1 MFACLHAPGNA
12 SLLLECAAYFSP
24 LIEETSPDTIVFDVR
39 GLRSLY
45 GSPEKLAEE
54 IERRVGI
61 DANLAIA
68 ANPDAAAHAARG
80 IRGVTIV
87 SPKRAAAIL
96 APLPVY
102 LLGGSPEFARTV
114 DLWGIRTFGE
124 LAALP
129 VLGVASRLSE
139 EGAHMQQLARGAG
152 RRQLRL
158 IDTPLVFIE
167 EVDLEDSIKDLEP
180 LLFLLAQM
188 IEKLCVRL
196 RFHALSTN
204 EIRLRLRL
212 ERALE
217 NQALEHCLVLRPPVP
232 ILKQKILLKLLQ
244 LELRE
249 KPPQAAVERI
259 YLEMMPVRPRTT
271 QHGLFLPAAPEPEQ
285 LEITLARI
293 RGLVGVDNV
302 GAPEMLDT
310 WRTDAYQMSVLAIRA
325 EETPAPLRPKL
336 ALRRFRPP
344 CPAQVWCTGEGKP
357 ARIISSI
364 ADGRVVACAG
374 PWRTSGDWW
383 SGEEWDRQEWDVE
396 IQGVS
401 VSRVVQDC
409 LVGRWFV
416 EGNYD

>member
-1 MFACLHAPGNA
+1 MFACLHAPGNG

-24 LIEETSPDTIVFDVR
+24 LIEETSPDTVVFDVR

-45 GSPEKLAEE
+45 GSPEKLTEE
-54 IERRVGI
+54 IQRRVGI
-61 DANLAIA
+61 DASLAIA
-68 ANPDAAAHAARG
+68 ANPDAAVHAALG

-102 LLGGSPEFARTV
+102 LLGGSPEFARSV

-129 VLGVASRLSE
+129 VPGVASRLSE
-139 EGAHMQQLARGAG
+139 EGAHMQQLSRGAG

-158 IDTPLVFIE
+158 LNTPLVFIE
-167 EVDLEDSIKDLEP
+167 EADLDDSIEDLEP

-188 IEKLCVRL
+188 IEKLCQRL

-204 EIRLRLRL
+204 EIRVRLRL
-212 ERALE
+212 ERAP
-217 NQALEHCLVLRPPVP
+217 EHCLVLRPPVP

-259 YLEMMPVRPRTT
+259 HLEMMPVRPRTT
-271 QHGLFLPAAPEPEQ
+271 QHGLFLPSAPEPEQ
-285 LEITLARI
+285 LEVTLARI
-293 RGLVGVDNV
+293 RGLVGAENV

-310 WRTDAYQMSVLAIRA
+310 WRTDAYQMIALAIRTQ
-325 EETPAPLRPKL
+325 ETPPLRPKL

-357 ARIISSI
+357 ARIFSSI

-383 SGEEWDRQEWDVE
+383 SGEEWDRQEWDIE

-401 VSRVVQDC
+401 VSRVFQNC
-409 LVGRWFV
+409 LVGQWFV

>member
-12 SLLLECAAYFSP
+12 SLLIECAGHFSP
-24 LIEETSPDTIVFDVR
+24 LIEETSPDTVVFDAR

-61 DANLAIA
+61 DASLAIA
-68 ANPDAAAHAARG
+68 ANPDAALHAARG

-96 APLPVY
+96 GPLPVY

-129 VLGVASRLSE
+129 VLGVAARLSE
-139 EGAHMQQLARGAG
+139 EGAHMQQLARGLG

-158 IDTPLVFIE
+158 LHTPLVFIE
-167 EVDLEDSIKDLEP
+167 EADLDDSIEDLEP

-188 IEKLCVRL
+188 IEKLCGRL

-212 ERALE
+212 ERAPE
-217 NQALEHCLVLRPPVP
+217 FCLVLRPPVP
-232 ILKQKILLKLLQ
+232 ILQQKILLKLLQ

-249 KPPQAAVERI
+249 KPPQGAVERI
-259 YLEMMPVRPRTT
+259 HLEMMPVRPRIT
-271 QHGLFLPAAPEPEQ
+271 QHGLFLPSAPEPEQ
-285 LEITLARI
+285 LEVTLARI
-293 RGLVGVDNV
+293 RGLVGAENV
-302 GAPEMLDT
+302 GAPEILNT
-310 WRTDAYQMSVLAIRA
+310 WRTDAYRMTALTIRVQ
-325 EETPAPLRPKL
+325 ETPAPLRPKL

-357 ARIISSI
+357 ARIFSSI
-364 ADGRVVACAG
+364 AGGRVAACAG
-374 PWRTSGDWW
+374 PWQTSGDWW

-396 IQGVS
+396 SQGVS
-401 VSRVVQDC
+401 VSRVVQNC

>member
-12 SLLLECAAYFSP
+12 PLLLECAAYFSP
-24 LIEETSPDTIVFDVR
+24 LIEETSADTVVFDVR

-54 IERRVGI
+54 IQRRVGI
-61 DANLAIA
+61 DASLAIA
-68 ANPDAAAHAARG
+68 ANPDAAVHAARG

-96 APLPVY
+96 APLPVF

-129 VLGVASRLSE
+129 VPGVASRLSG

-152 RRQLRL
+152 RRQLRP

-167 EVDLEDSIKDLEP
+167 EADLEDPIEDLEP

-188 IEKLCVRL
+188 IEKLCRQL

-212 ERALE
+212 ERAPE
-217 NQALEHCLVLRPPVP
+217 YCLVLRPPVP
-232 ILKQKILLKLLQ
+232 ILKQKIILKLLQ

-249 KPPQAAVERI
+249 KRPCAAVERI

-271 QHGLFLPAAPEPEQ
+271 QHGLFLPSAPEPEQ
-285 LEITLARI
+285 LEVTLARI
-293 RGLVGVDNV
+293 RALVGAENV

-310 WRTDAYQMSVLAIRA
+310 WRNDAYRMAPLTVRA

-357 ARIISSI
+357 ARIFSAI

-383 SGEEWDRQEWDVE
+383 SGEEWNRQEWDVE

-401 VSRVVQDC
+401 VSRVAQDC
-409 LVGRWFV
+409 LLGRWFV

>member
-12 SLLLECAAYFSP
+12 SLLLECAGYFSP
-24 LIEETSPDTIVFDVR
+24 LIEETSPDTVVFDVR

-54 IERRVGI
+54 IQRRVGI

-68 ANPDAAAHAARG
+68 VNPDAALHAARG

-87 SPKRAAAIL
+87 SPKRAAVIL

-129 VLGVASRLSE
+129 VTGVTARLSE

-158 IDTPLVFIE
+158 LDTPLIFIE
-167 EVDLEDSIKDLEP
+167 EADLDDSIEDLEP

-188 IEKLCVRL
+188 IEKLCRRL

-212 ERALE
+212 ERAPD
-217 NQALEHCLVLRPPVP
+217 HCLALRPPVP

-249 KPPQAAVERI
+249 KPPRAAVEWLH
-259 YLEMMPVRPRTT
+259 LEMMPVRPRTT
-271 QHGLFLPAAPEPEQ
+271 QQGLFMPSAPEPEQ
-285 LEITLARI
+285 LEVTLARI
-293 RGLVGVDNV
+293 RGLVGAENV

-310 WRTDAYQMSVLAIRA
+310 WRTDAYRMGALTLRA
-325 EETPAPLRPKL
+325 QEMAAPLRPKL

-357 ARIISSI
+357 ARIFSSI

-396 IQGVS
+396 IEGVS

>member
-24 LIEETSPDTIVFDVR
+24 LIEETSPDTVVFDVR

-54 IERRVGI
+54 IERRIGI

-68 ANPDAAAHAARG
+68 AKPDAAVQAARG
-80 IRGVTIV
+80 VRGVTIV

-129 VLGVASRLSE
+129 VPGVASRLSE
-139 EGAHMQQLARGAG
+139 EGAHMQQLARGVG

-167 EVDLEDSIKDLEP
+167 EADLEDSIEDLEP

-188 IEKLCVRL
+188 IEKLCGRL

-204 EIRLRLRL
+204 ELRLRLRL
-212 ERALE
+212 ERAP
-217 NQALEHCLVLRPPVP
+217 EHCLVLRPPVP
-232 ILKQKILLKLLQ
+232 ILNQKILLKLLQ

-249 KPPQAAVERI
+249 KPPCAAVERI

-271 QHGLFLPAAPEPEQ
+271 QHGLFLPSAPEQEQ
-285 LEITLARI
+285 LEVTLARI
-293 RGLVGVDNV
+293 RALVGAENV

-310 WRTDAYQMSVLAIRA
+310 WRTDTYRMGVLTIRA
-325 EETPAPLRPKL
+325 EETDAPLRPKL

-344 CPAQVWCTGEGKP
+344 CPAQVWC
-357 ARIISSI
+357 
-364 ADGRVVACAG
+364 
-374 PWRTSGDWW
+374 
-383 SGEEWDRQEWDVE
+383 
-396 IQGVS
+396 
-401 VSRVVQDC
+401 
-409 LVGRWFV
+409 
-416 EGNYD
+416 